1 MEDGQ
6 ILIVQAPGGLT
17 PGSPIEWLDCGLRWI
32 ATVTAVV
39 CLWVP
44 GVEVEANSDDS
55 APTDDRPAYTLEK
68 LGDYERQSVRAAIRR
83 LDLQLVRDPQGRR
96 IGQIHI
102 VNLPVFSERDGPLQN
117 LNSLHAT
124 TRKEVI
130 RQEVLVETGQRWN
143 RSLAEETERNLQNLA
158 FSSVAV
164 VVPVEPRE
172 AGDSS
177 QTDTA
182 EGRRATRPLGVLVV
196 TRDIWSLRL
205 NTLFEYQDGTL
216 SQLAIQIAENNFL
229 GRRKRLS
236 ANFDMDQ
243 GSYAFTPEYSDP
255 NVAGSHWQIYMTGG
269 PIFSRQSG
277 NTEGG
282 RGSFQLAYPIWHL
295 DQSWGMQLD
304 VSFEDRIVRRFLG
317 GKLRPYDAP
326 STSEAESI
334 PQRYELGLFRASS
347 RGTYAFGE
355 SVRHEIS
362 AGYQFVTRS
371 PDLVG
376 NFPYSESAQRDFRQD
391 ILPRNERLSGPLV
404 AYEFFR
410 PTYVTYRNVD
420 TFDLPETLQTGPS
433 LQLEVAPSFRALGAT
448 NSLVE
453 WSSALAYRL
462 DLFEQAYGHARVEGS
477 GRVDETGW
485 YDLLGG
491 ASLRLVSPP
500 VADAVRLVTRSEASV
515 LARDGQNRLL
525 TAGGPTGLRGYSI
538 GALAGTHR
546 VQFNA
551 DIRSLPVDMWSLQ
564 VGAVAFWDAAGV
576 DDSWRSVGLFHDVG
590 AGLRLLLPQANTIP
604 LRIDWAFPLR
614 QDQYQSNFPGRL
626 SIGFGQ
632 AW

>member
-1 MEDGQ
+1 MSVE
-6 ILIVQAPGGLT
+6 AHGGLR
-17 PGSPIEWLDCGLRWI
+17 PGSPTDWVNDGLRMM
-32 ATVTAVV
+32 ATVTAAV

-44 GVEVEANSDDS
+44 GVEVTANPGDP
-55 APTDDRPAYTLEK
+55 AATDDANRYTFEE
-68 LGDYERQSVRAAIRR
+68 LGDYERRAVRAAFRR
-83 LDLQLVRDPQGRR
+83 LDLRLVRDPRGRR

-102 VNLPVFSERDGPLQN
+102 VNLPVFSERDGPLQRLNN
-117 LNSLHAT
+117 LHTT

-143 RSLAEETERNLQNLA
+143 RSLAEETERNLQDLA

-164 VVPVEPRE
+164 VVPVEAR
-172 AGDSS
+172 AVGDSPR
-177 QTDTA
+177 TDTA
-182 EGRRATRPLGVLVV
+182 NEPRSGRPVDVLVV

-277 NTEGG
+277 DPEGG
-282 RGSFQLAYPIWHL
+282 RGSFQLGYPIWHL
-295 DQSWGMQLD
+295 DQNWGMQLD
-304 VSFEDRIVRRFLG
+304 VSFEDRVVRRFLG
-317 GKLRPYDAP
+317 GELRPYDAP
-326 STSEAESI
+326 STAETESI
-334 PQRYELGLFRASS
+334 PQRYELGLFQATS

-362 AGYQFVTRS
+362 AGYRFVTRS
-371 PDLVG
+371 PELVG
-376 NFPYSESAQRDFRQD
+376 DFPYPESAQQDFRQD
-391 ILPRNERLSGPLV
+391 ILPRDERLSGPLV

-420 TFDLPETLQTGPS
+420 TFDLPETLRTGPS
-433 LQLEVAPSFRALGAT
+433 LQMEVSPSFRGLGAT
-448 NSLVE
+448 KSLAE

-462 DLFEQAYGHARVEGS
+462 DLFERAYAYAQVDGS
-477 GRVDETGW
+477 GRVDENGW

-491 ASLRLVSPP
+491 ASVRLVSPP
-500 VADAVRLVTRSEASV
+500 VADALRLVARSEASM

-525 TAGGPTGLRGYSI
+525 TAGGPTGLRGYPI

-546 VQFNA
+546 VQLNA
-551 DIRSLPVDMWSLQ
+551 DIRSSPVEVWNLQ

-576 DDSWRSVGLFHDVG
+576 DTSWRAVRLFHDVG

-614 QDQYQSNFPGRL
+614 RDQYGSGFPGRL
-626 SIGFGQ
+626 SMGFGQ